1 MFHRLIHHR
10 LVLLLFRRLG
20 AMAYP
25 LFAGTLVLL
34 LARQFYGEMLS
45 QTGGEWSAP
54 LDDVF
59 IHFDFARSTARGYP
73 FQWSEG
79 NGYSSGN
86 TSLTYPFVLAFGYWT
101 GFRGPSLMIWAAIVA
116 CCSTFAFLLVAP
128 RLARGLPHTARFLIP
143 ITVLSVGA
151 LNWSLFSGMEVAWF
165 LALWAVA
172 LSFALRHERSPTHQH
187 PALGWKLGLAGAV
200 VVATRPEA
208 SSAVAI
214 LGLTATWY
222 VWRCSHRLRPAL
234 AALLRAGL
242 PAISTVAVQAI
253 VNRILTGD
261 FAAAG
266 ALVKLDYYHPYL
278 TPQQKWDT
286 YLFHLKYSFLR
297 NIDHHFTSVPA
308 VGWIPVGLAAIA
320 LLSPRTRA
328 SAVVLLSSAV
338 SFLMLV
344 AMNGQVRWQNE
355 RYTMPAV
362 AWLLLAAAL
371 GLGVLLSRP
380 RSILPRI
387 SHIPRVA
394 LAVAAVTV
402 FGIFQA
408 PRFTSQI
415 WFFGRASKNIRDQ
428 QTTVGRLLRHQLQPT
443 PRRIL
448 VGDAGAIM
456 YASDLPGLDII
467 GLGGFRGLPIAR
479 SSVHGLGATIELLE
493 RIPPQDRP
501 DVFAIY
507 PTWWDELPLWF
518 GRHIAS
524 VSAEGNVICGAVE
537 KGIYAADWR
546 LLNTGDRPATLGPGE
561 IVVDRLDVADLISE
575 KEHAYVFPRP
585 DAGYVEMRILAH
597 PFEDARD
604 VLDSGR
610 RIPAGQ
616 AEKFELSSNLHAPSM
631 RLIVRTAPAFAGHVD
646 VTMNGVSIGEL
657 ALEPSGRWVE
667 LSFPLPSPVGPG
679 ERSSFTFTNR
689 DAVRWVNY
697 HVWLVAS
704 P

>member
-10 LVLLLFRRLG
+10 FVHVLLRRLG
-20 AMAYP
+20 AVAYP
-25 LFAGTLVLL
+25 LFAATLVLL

-101 GFRGPSLMIWAAIVA
+101 GFRGPALMIWAAIVA
-116 CCSTFAFLLVAP
+116 CCSTLAFLLVTP
-128 RLARGLPHTARFLIP
+128 RLARGLPPTARFLIP
-143 ITVLSVGA
+143 IAVFSVGA
-151 LNWSLFSGMEVAWF
+151 LSWSLFSGMEVAWF

-172 LSFALRHERSPTHQH
+172 LAFSLQHERSPDHQR
-187 PALGWKLGLAGAV
+187 PSLGWKLGFASAL

-214 LGLTATWY
+214 LGFAAAWY
-222 VWRCSHRLRPAL
+222 VWRRSRRLRPAL
-234 AALLRAGL
+234 MTLVRAGL
-242 PAISTVAVQAI
+242 PALATVSTQAI
-253 VNRILTGD
+253 VNRVLTGD

-266 ALVKLDYYHPYL
+266 ALVKLAYYNPYM
-278 TPQQKWDT
+278 TPEEKWNT
-286 YLFHLKYSFLR
+286 YLFHLKYTFLR
-297 NIDHHFTSVPA
+297 NIDHHFTSVPV
-308 VGWIPVGLAAIA
+308 VGWIPVALAAVA

-328 SAVVLLSSAV
+328 SALILLSSAV

-371 GLGVLLSRP
+371 GLGVLLFRP
-380 RSILPRI
+380 RSIFPRFTSLPRI
-387 SHIPRVA
+387 LVA
-394 LAVAAVTV
+394 IAAVTV
-402 FGIFQA
+402 FGVYQA
-408 PRFTSQI
+408 PRFRDQI
-415 WFFGRASKNIRDQ
+415 WFFGRASRNIRDQ
-428 QTTVGRLLRHQLQPT
+428 QITAGRLLRHHLQPT
-443 PRRIL
+443 PRRVL

-479 SSVHGLGATIELLE
+479 SSVHGLGATIELIE
-493 RIPPQDRP
+493 RIPQKDRP

-507 PTWWDELPLWF
+507 PTWWDVLPLWF
-518 GRHIAS
+518 GRHIVS
-524 VSAEGNVICGAVE
+524 VPVEGNVICGGAE
-537 KGIYAADWR
+537 KAIYAADWR
-546 LLNTGDRPATLGPGE
+546 LLNTGDRPVSLLPGE
-561 IVVDRLDVADLISE
+561 VIVDRLDVADLISE
-575 KEHAYVFPRP
+575 RDHAYVFPRP
-585 DAGYVEMRILAH
+585 EAGHVELRILAD
-597 PFEDARD
+597 PFDDARD
-604 VLDSGR
+604 VFDSGR
-610 RIPAGQ
+610 RIPTDRVEAFSLG
-616 AEKFELSSNLHAPSM
+616 SNLQATSM
-631 RLIVRTAPAFAGHVD
+631 RLIVRTAPAFAGHVE
-646 VTMNGVSIGEL
+646 VTMDSVPIGEL
-657 ALEPSGRWVE
+657 VLEPSERWVE
-667 LSFPLPSPVGPG
+667 LSLPLPSPVAPG
-679 ERSSFTFTNR
+679 ELSKFSFTNR
-689 DAVRWVNY
+689 DALRWVNY